1 MAVAA
6 AGWADRVTDPAG
18 LDLGLDWVAQ
28 EDQAAVGLA
37 VVVEQV
43 EVAVPEAAVALACG
57 ILGFPVAAEVA
68 RGQARVGP
76 VEEVGPAAVAG
87 VWAVLEGAAE
97 LPEDLAL
104 GAGVVLEVVEDP
116 ALGGVVAAREQA
128 VEVA

>member
-1 MAVAA
+1 MGWAAPGTAPAA
-6 AGWADRVTDPAG
+6 A
-18 LDLGLDWVAQ
+18 DLGLGWVAQ

-43 EVAVPEAAVALACG
+43 EVAVPEAAEAVAPACG

-68 RGQARVGP
+68 QGQAQVGP
-76 VEEVGPAAVAG
+76 VEEVDLEAVAG

-97 LPEDLAL
+97 AELSEDLAL
-104 GAGVVLEVVEDP
+104 GAGVVLEEDP
-116 ALGGVVAAREQA
+116 ALVGVVAARELA